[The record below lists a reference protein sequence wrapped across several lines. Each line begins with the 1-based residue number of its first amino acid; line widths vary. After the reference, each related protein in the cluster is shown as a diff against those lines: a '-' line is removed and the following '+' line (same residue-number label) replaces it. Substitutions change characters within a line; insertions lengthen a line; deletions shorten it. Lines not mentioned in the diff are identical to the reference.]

1 MAIGDAFRL
10 RVAINGFGRIG
21 RSFYRAL
28 LEDHESDIEV
38 VVINSTSNPRTL
50 AHLLKYDSTYGTLPL
65 DVSWDSE
72 GIACE
77 GKKVPCL
84 SEIDPAKIDWGGF
97 KTDAVLESTGQPLQ
111 REKLETFISKGGRT
125 VLISSPSEEAD
136 VTLIPGCNLETYDPN
151 HHKIISMASCTT
163 N

>member
-1 MAIGDAFRL
+1 MDIGGVFRL

-28 LEDHESDIEV
+28 LEDQESDIEV
-38 VVINSTSNPRTL
+38 VVINSTSPPRTL

-72 GIACE
+72 GIGCE

-84 SEIDPAKIDWGGF
+84 SEMNPAKIDW
-97 KTDAVLESTGQPLQ
+97 STQG
-111 REKLETFISKGGRT
+111 
-125 VLISSPSEEAD
+125 A
-136 VTLIPGCNLETYDPN
+136 
-151 HHKIISMASCTT
+151 
-163 N
+163 